1 MGANTSGQMKDGNGS
16 DVCMLDYP
24 VNNGTTFV
32 TYYINLD
39 RRPDRRQEIE
49 GELERTGIKPY
60 HRFSAVTHKNGAIGC
75 TQSHVECLKL
85 GIESGADHILV
96 FEDDFVFT
104 KDRACVTQTLQEVMT
119 TNYDV
124 FLLGYYVKNYSAS
137 AKPTNHPIFHKLTQ
151 ASCTHGYMVS
161 RRYAMKLLQN
171 FALSVAL
178 LVKLGNAPLYALD
191 QFWKR
196 LQINDHFLCFS
207 DGPLGVQ
214 RDGFS
219 DIDKKVKLYKDLFSK
234 QFDRNV

>member
-1 MGANTSGQMKDGNGS
+1 MGANASNQLNNDNRPQ
-16 DVCMLDYP
+16 VCMLEYP
-24 VNNGTTFV
+24 VHNGTTLA

-49 GELERTGIKPY
+49 GELERTGIEPY
-60 HRFSAVTHKNGAIGC
+60 KRFSAVTHKNGAIGC

-104 KDRACVTQTLQEVMT
+104 KDMGTVQRVLQEVMT

-124 FLLGYYVKNYSAS
+124 FLLGYFVKDYAAS
-137 AKPTNHPIFHKLTQ
+137 AKVTNHPMFHKLTK

-196 LQINDHFLCFS
+196 LQIIDNFLCFAEE
-207 DGPLGVQ
+207 PLGVQ

-219 DIDKKVKLYKDLFSK
+219 DIDKKVKVYKDLF
-234 QFDRNV
+234 F